1 LVRIENILAID
12 AHRTYICPSKT
23 KTMKFTLLVFLLSFS
38 LIAQSQSPTLVWNK
52 TYGGSQAELVGAF
65 ATTSLFFGRW
75 AAVDADENDQVY
87 VATTSTSNDHDVST
101 NHGDEDVWVLSLNQN
116 GDTLWTQV
124 LGGSQSERVLKVRA
138 RTGGGCYVVGHS
150 RSSNG
155 SFTQNHTSNS
165 YADGFVAAFSPNG
178 TLSWMK
184 LYGGSSD
191 DFLHDIIETN
201 DGHLMAC
208 GETISSD
215 GDLNNTG
222 NGMNWVLKINANDGA
237 VIWSKTYIGPDGQ
250 SNDRLENVFRLT
262 QLTDN
267 DIVLTGYTTPDFN
280 DFNLDRVHVMK
291 INLAGDLLWTKKI
304 GASGGGDYPCAILP
318 AENGSFYILAKIV
331 AAVGGS
337 GDAANYYGGGG
348 DFWLV
353 KLDAVGDITFEK
365 NYGGSNLDVPYD
377 MLFAADGSLYLAGM
391 SRSNDFD
398 ADSETFGLADF
409 WMIKVNASNGAV
421 VYKER
426 FGGSSNDFC
435 SGIALTQNGNSIFMV
450 GGTDSDDGIVSNFKG
465 VRDLWVLRLMY
476 DTQLG
481 LEPNQQ
487 AIPLVYPNPSAS
499 QIYFANSENTL
510 YDVSIIDLNGRVL
523 FKKAM
528 TNQLDLENFS
538 DGVYLLR
545 ITDINTG
552 IETVQRLMIQK

>member
-1 LVRIENILAID
+1 
-12 AHRTYICPSKT
+12 
-23 KTMKFTLLVFLLSFS
+23 MKIFLLCIVLCSTFFS
-38 LIAQSQSPTLVWNK
+38 ISQSPTLVWNK

-87 VATTSTSNDHDVST
+87 ITTTSTSNDDDLSA
-101 NHGDEDVWVLSLNQN
+101 NNGEEDVWVLSLNQN

-138 RTGGGCYVVGHS
+138 RTGGGCYVVGHA

-155 SFTQNHTSNS
+155 SFTQNHTNNG
-165 YADGFVAAFSPNG
+165 YADGFVAAFSSSG
-178 TLSWMK
+178 TLNWMR

-201 DGHLMAC
+201 DGYLMAC

-237 VIWSKTYIGPDGQ
+237 VVWSKTYIGPDGQ

-318 AENGSFYILAKIV
+318 AENGSFYVLAKIV
-331 AAVGGS
+331 AAVGG
-337 GDAANYYGGGG
+337 GDDAANYYGGGG

-353 KLDAVGDITFEK
+353 KLDAAGDITFEK

-377 MLFAADGSLYLAGM
+377 MLYAADGSLYLAGM

-398 ADSETFGLADF
+398 ADSETFGLADY
-409 WMIKVNASNGAV
+409 WLLKINPENGAIA
-421 VYKER
+421 YKQR

-450 GGTDSDDGIVSNFKG
+450 GGTDSNDGIVSNFKG
-465 VRDLWVLRLMY
+465 IRDLWVLRLMY

-481 LEPNQQ
+481 FQQLEQDFPF
-487 AIPLVYPNPSAS
+487 AYPNPTRNAV
-499 QIYFANSENTL
+499 QITNSENILFDVTL
-510 YDVSIIDLNGRVL
+510 RDLNGRL
-523 FKKAM
+523 LLQKLM
-528 TNQLDLENFS
+528 TQSLELQNIS
-538 DGVYLLR
+538 SGVYLLQ
-545 ITDINTG
+545 ITDPATG
-552 IETVQRLMIQK
+552 FETVQRLVVD